1 MLRSFTMVVTQQSV
15 ELFAADDIAIG
26 PTDSVVRFEEIVAQT
41 LVIAFGVITRQVLAN
56 RVAQ

>member
-1 MLRSFTMVVTQQSV
+1 MVVTQQSV